1 MENPKDTRTANW
13 PAERATGER
22 TVRKITRRIA
32 MRQAIGEGWDGAA
45 NDNQPWPMAKALLAE
60 GNKDLLKYAMAYKK
74 IEASANSEATLG
86 GSGVSLGGG
95 MQLEHE
101 TFIRPNG
108 DIAHGRVRQSRA
120 ASVDIPPKRKIPP
133 FPDAET
139 GIERNSVRVQ
149 KPWSGDDKV
158 NDMIDNKAILHFL
171 QDKLGP
177 LVEPFEMACID
188 GKTYEEVGR
197 AMGVGSKRG
206 AQSAASAMI
215 HMALITVRDALSGLR
230 RLGVAA

>member
-1 MENPKDTRTANW
+1 MEDPKDTRTANW

-95 MQLEHE
+95 MQLDRHVV
-101 TFIRPNG
+101 IREDG
-108 DIAHGRVRQSRA
+108 SIATKHVRQSTA
-120 ASVDIPPKRKIPP
+120 ANVDIPGKRKVRP
-133 FPDAET
+133 FPDPET
-139 GIERNSVRVQ
+139 GVDRNTVRVQ

-158 NDMIDNKAILHFL
+158 NDMIDNKAILHFI

-197 AMGVGSKRG
+197 FMGVGNRTG
-206 AQSAASAMI
+206 ATGAASAMV